1 MVVLHPVST
10 SHETVTPYRLP
21 SIYNPSPPTADA
33 AGLPLAVF
41 TGPVSADLLPSAFWA
56 GPVLTGLGVGGLDFL
71 PPITVSVLP
80 VFTGRLAWY
89 GPTPFLTEEWAG
101 LPRFPVS

>member
-10 SHETVTPYRLP
+10 SHETVTQYNFP

-33 AGLPLAVF
+33 AGLL
-41 TGPVSADLLPSAFWA
+41 TTVSIGNVLADLLPSAFWA
-56 GPVLTGLGVGGLDFL
+56 GPVLVGLGGGGLDFL
-71 PPITVSVLP
+71 PPITISVLP

-101 LPRFPVS
+101 LPRFPGS